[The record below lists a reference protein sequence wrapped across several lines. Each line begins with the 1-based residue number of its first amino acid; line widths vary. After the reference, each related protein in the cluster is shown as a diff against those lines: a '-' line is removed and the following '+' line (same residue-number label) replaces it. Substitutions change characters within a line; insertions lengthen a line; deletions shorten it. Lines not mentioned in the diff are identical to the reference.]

1 MRWQNIKLKEEYCI
15 YKTKNCE
22 SQTVPLI
29 NLLIEKLK
37 QYPYSLES
45 EWVFPEQREI
55 VDI

>member
-1 MRWQNIKLKEEYCI
+1 MRWQNIKLKEGVLYI
-15 YKTKNCE
+15 SKTKNCE

-45 EWVFPEQREI
+45 EWGFP
-55 VDI
+55 